1 MKIVSFKYGVLDFI
15 VGRAGI
21 VEIKDNNKSHL
32 VVKYKDGSIRNFNKN
47 ISSNIIKEK

>member
-21 VEIKDNNKSHL
+21 VEIKDNKSHL